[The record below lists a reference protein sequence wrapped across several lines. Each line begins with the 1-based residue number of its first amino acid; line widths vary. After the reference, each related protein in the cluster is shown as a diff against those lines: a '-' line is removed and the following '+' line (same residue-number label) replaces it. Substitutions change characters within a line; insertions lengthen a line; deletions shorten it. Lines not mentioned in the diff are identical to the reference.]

1 MEPQTGEL
9 LALVSTP
16 SYDSNDFVVG
26 MTQDQW
32 DTLNNDDTKPLYNRF
47 IQKYCPGST
56 FKPITGAIGLTT
68 GKIDPN
74 EDYGYTGTSWQKDA
88 SWGTYQITTLTG
100 YQGAKNLLN
109 GLLYSDNIYFAQ
121 SALKIGADTL
131 AQNLNKL
138 GFNERID
145 FPLTL
150 AKSQYANNNGD
161 TIEGET
167 RLADSG
173 YGQGSILVNPIH
185 MASIYSSFA
194 NKGNMIKPYIE
205 YDEQKAQTKQGEI
218 LKQGVFTEEAA
229 DTIKNDLIQVVE
241 RGTASDMKIEGVTI
255 AGKTGTAELKTSS
268 EDTQSGTLG
277 WFNCFTIDKADGSN
291 MLIVSMVENIQDN
304 SDGGSHYLIQKIR
317 TLF

>member
-1 MEPQTGEL
+1 
-9 LALVSTP
+9 
-16 SYDSNDFVVG
+16 
-26 MTQDQW
+26 
-32 DTLNNDDTKPLYNRF
+32 
-47 IQKYCPGST
+47 
-56 FKPITGAIGLTT
+56 
-68 GKIDPN
+68 
-74 EDYGYTGTSWQKDA
+74 
-88 SWGTYQITTLTG
+88 
-100 YQGAKNLLN
+100 
-109 GLLYSDNIYFAQ
+109 
-121 SALKIGADTL
+121 
-131 AQNLNKL
+131 
-138 GFNERID
+138 
-145 FPLTL
+145 
-150 AKSQYANNNGD
+150 
-161 TIEGET
+161 
-167 RLADSG
+167 
-173 YGQGSILVNPIH
+173 

-241 RGTASDMKIEGVTI
+241 RGTARDMKIEGVTI

-277 WFNCFTIDKADGSN
+277 WFNCFTVDKADGNN